1 MEQASRR
8 GLFKRSS
15 GDFSPEFGS
24 DATLMGW
31 SLYQVAGM
39 CECAVFAQPKSEPIR
54 QNVKEQVKCPEFSGK
69 TLEDRSISIMG
80 GRRFRPL
87 PAR

>member
-31 SLYQVAGM
+31 PLYQFAGM
-39 CECAVFAQPKSEPIR
+39 CGCAVFAQPKGKPIR
-54 QNVKEQVKCPEFSGK
+54 QNVEKQIKYPKFSGK
-69 TLEDRSISIMG
+69 APEN
-80 GRRFRPL
+80 
-87 PAR
+87 